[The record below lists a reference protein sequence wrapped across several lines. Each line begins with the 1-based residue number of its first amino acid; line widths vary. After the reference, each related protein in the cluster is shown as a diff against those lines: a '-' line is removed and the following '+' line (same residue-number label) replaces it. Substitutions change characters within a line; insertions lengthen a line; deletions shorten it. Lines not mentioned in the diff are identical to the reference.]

1 MLYIRPPFRGV
12 KMTNSKIID
21 TGKETVRETARLA
34 EATIK
39 KAWSI
44 MDAAAEKMRPSQY
57 LSEKAIKAIQGRL
70 RPEE

>member
-1 MLYIRPPFRGV
+1 MPEKL
-12 KMTNSKIID
+12 IIN
-21 TGKETVRETARLA
+21 TAREMVRETARLA

-44 MDAAAEKMRPSQY
+44 MDAAAEKTRPSQY